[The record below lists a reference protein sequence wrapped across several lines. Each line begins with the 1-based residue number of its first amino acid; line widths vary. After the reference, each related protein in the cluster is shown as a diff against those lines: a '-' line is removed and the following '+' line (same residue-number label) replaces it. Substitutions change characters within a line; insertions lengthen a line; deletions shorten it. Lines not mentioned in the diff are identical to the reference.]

1 MLVGGLDVGS
11 ARVKALLMEDGSVV
25 GQAVL
30 ETGPRAAESAERALS
45 KALEGGGRK
54 REEVVYCVGTGE
66 RVRGLG
72 FVREERPVLLCL
84 AKACSSLVP
93 GAGTV
98 VEVGAHTTR
107 VIAIEGGRVVDY
119 GTNDRCAAGAGSFL
133 ELLGEVLGV
142 GLERWDEV
150 VASSTHPLSITSQC
164 TVFAESEVVAL
175 LNEGKEVQDI
185 AAAVTRAIAGR
196 VSSIVRR
203 VGIRGEVVV
212 TGGVSKLESFLKGLE
227 EQLGREVKR
236 FPLDPI
242 LAGAYGA
249 CLFAR
254 ERADE
259 SLR

>member
-11 ARVKALLMEDGSVV
+11 ARVKALLMEGGSVV
-25 GQAVL
+25 GSAVL

-45 KALEGGGRK
+45 RALEEAGR
-54 REEVVYCVGTGE
+54 RWEEVAYCVGTGE

-84 AKACSSLVP
+84 ARASSLVP
-93 GAGTV
+93 GVGTV
-98 VEVGAHTTR
+98 VEVGAHNTR
-107 VIAIEGGRVVDY
+107 VIAVEGGRVLDY

-133 ELLGEVLGV
+133 EMLGEVLGV
-142 GLERWDEV
+142 GLEEWDGV
-150 VASSTHPLSITSQC
+150 VAGSTQSLSITSQC

-175 LNEGKEVQDI
+175 LNEGKEVRDV
-185 AAAVTRAIAGR
+185 AAAATRAIAGR
-196 VSSIVRR
+196 VASIVRR
-203 VGIRGEVVV
+203 VGVRGEVLA
-212 TGGVSKLESFLKGLE
+212 TGGVSRLESFLRALG

-249 CLFAR
+249 CLLAR